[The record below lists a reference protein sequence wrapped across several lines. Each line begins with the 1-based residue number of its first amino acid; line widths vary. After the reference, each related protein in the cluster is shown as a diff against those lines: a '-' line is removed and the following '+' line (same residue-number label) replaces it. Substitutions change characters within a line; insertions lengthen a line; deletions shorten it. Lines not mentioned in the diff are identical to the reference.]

1 MNQPIIEV
9 KHVSKNFGTHQVLK
23 DVDFNVNE
31 GDVTCVIGASGSGK
45 STLLRCICLLHT
57 SRCV

>member
-1 MNQPIIEV
+1 MSQPIIEV

-45 STLLRCICLLHT
+45 STLLR
-57 SRCV
+57 

>member
-1 MNQPIIEV
+1 MSQPIIEV

-45 STLLRCICLLHT
+45 STLLRCINRLIKPT
-57 SRCV
+57 